1 MCTVA
6 ERPKRGSIKR
16 KTAETRMTAKFLLGH
31 PLQVSSSRLGMLTA
45 GPGWAQ
51 SYLWCHKSRSYP
63 SVLKSEIQS
72 ILPIKVITVRLKH
85 STVGKEKQNFDRRGI
100 EMTDTKKGL
109 ELRTIS
115 AIKKK
120 RKKEKLFALHSV
132 FHNRASGE
140 WAVSN
145 KHPVFCPEQKR
156 DISV

>member
-72 ILPIKVITVRLKH
+72 ILPIKVIAVRLKH
-85 STVGKEKQNFDRRGI
+85 WTVGKEKQNFDRRGI

-120 RKKEKLFALHSV
+120 KRKKSFLLYTLCFTTGRPE
-132 FHNRASGE
+132 SGQFPTNIQFFVLSRKE
-140 WAVSN
+140 T
-145 KHPVFCPEQKR
+145 
-156 DISV
+156 